1 MPQPMEVESPTG
13 GRFAGNYR
21 LDGGELSG
29 INKPLKATTR
39 EHKPTNIQTLTSQLE
54 KITVKEIVKEQKK
67 KRKPKYI
74 DTTSLLRFTRAHPK
88 NREDIS

>member
-21 LDGGELSG
+21 LDGGE
-29 INKPLKATTR
+29 IPLKATTR